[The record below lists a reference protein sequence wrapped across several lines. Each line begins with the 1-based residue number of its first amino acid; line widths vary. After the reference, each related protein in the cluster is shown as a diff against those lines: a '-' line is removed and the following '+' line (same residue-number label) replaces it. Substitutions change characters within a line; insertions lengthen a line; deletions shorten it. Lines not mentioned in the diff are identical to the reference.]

1 MPIDHAGDYRFG
13 YSPDEIE
20 RLGNQHRVWAEDN
33 QRLLARAGFGEGAT
47 LVDLGCGPG
56 YTTLDL
62 ARAVGPQGR
71 VIAVDRD
78 GEQSLPLL
86 EERAKAAGISNV
98 EARTA
103 DLEVFDL
110 PEDSVDGVYGRW
122 VLMYLP
128 EKAVEVLT
136 GRVARWLRPSGICV
150 LAEICNYRHLYI
162 HPPSVYLPVIVEALF
177 RSVAGDRGCN
187 PEIGNVLPG
196 MLHRAGLDVEL
207 QVATKAVRATTPEWR
222 WPDALFRKHLPV
234 LVDEGYLTR
243 GVLDAF
249 FAEWDDRSREPDAV
263 FFGSPMME
271 VVGRSSQRS

>member
-162 HPPSVYLPVIVEALF
+162 HPPP
-177 RSVAGDRGCN
+177 
-187 PEIGNVLPG
+187 
-196 MLHRAGLDVEL
+196 
-207 QVATKAVRATTPEWR
+207 
-222 WPDALFRKHLPV
+222 
-234 LVDEGYLTR
+234 
-243 GVLDAF
+243 
-249 FAEWDDRSREPDAV
+249 
-263 FFGSPMME
+263 
-271 VVGRSSQRS
+271 

>member
-71 VIAVDRD
+71 VIA
-78 GEQSLPLL
+78 
-86 EERAKAAGISNV
+86 GISNV

-162 HPPSVYLPVIVEALF
+162 HPPP
-177 RSVAGDRGCN
+177 
-187 PEIGNVLPG
+187 
-196 MLHRAGLDVEL
+196 
-207 QVATKAVRATTPEWR
+207 
-222 WPDALFRKHLPV
+222 
-234 LVDEGYLTR
+234 
-243 GVLDAF
+243 
-249 FAEWDDRSREPDAV
+249 
-263 FFGSPMME
+263 
-271 VVGRSSQRS
+271 